1 MRRREQVSMNKSVM
15 TLFICTFLAVGGVLY
30 WAFSDNTQ
38 IHVQKEEDEAQKI
51 LTYEGNTLSEEKD
64 GKKIWDLTAETITI
78 DPQTKN
84 VTLKNIQG
92 VFYQDDGNNINLTAP
107 TAVYDNKT
115 HDIIITEK
123 VIATRNDGSNFTAD
137 QVLWQNSIQKF
148 SGEGNIKIVQA
159 DTVIT
164 GDKMETDSGMNKVK
178 VEGNAHVIKGGAE

>member
-1 MRRREQVSMNKSVM
+1 MGI
-15 TLFICTFLAVGGVLY
+15 TL
-30 WAFSDNTQ
+30 
-38 IHVQKEEDEAQKI
+38 
-51 LTYEGNTLSEEKD
+51 
-64 GKKIWDLTAETITI
+64 
-78 DPQTKN
+78 
-84 VTLKNIQG
+84 
-92 VFYQDDGNNINLTAP
+92 

-178 VEGNAHVIKGGAE
+178 EEGNAHVIKGGAE

>member
-1 MRRREQVSMNKSVM
+1 M
-15 TLFICTFLAVGGVLY
+15 
-30 WAFSDNTQ
+30 
-38 IHVQKEEDEAQKI
+38 EDVYKRQ
-51 LTYEGNTLSEEKD
+51 
-64 GKKIWDLTAETITI
+64 
-78 DPQTKN
+78 
-84 VTLKNIQG
+84 
-92 VFYQDDGNNINLTAP
+92 
-107 TAVYDNKT
+107 VYDNKT

>member
-1 MRRREQVSMNKSVM
+1 MNKSVM

-84 VTLKNIQG
+84 ITLKNIQG
-92 VFYQDDGNNINLTAP
+92 VFYQDDGNNINCS
-107 TAVYDNKT
+107 V
-115 HDIIITEK
+115 
-123 VIATRNDGSNFTAD
+123 
-137 QVLWQNSIQKF
+137 
-148 SGEGNIKIVQA
+148 
-159 DTVIT
+159 
-164 GDKMETDSGMNKVK
+164 
-178 VEGNAHVIKGGAE
+178 